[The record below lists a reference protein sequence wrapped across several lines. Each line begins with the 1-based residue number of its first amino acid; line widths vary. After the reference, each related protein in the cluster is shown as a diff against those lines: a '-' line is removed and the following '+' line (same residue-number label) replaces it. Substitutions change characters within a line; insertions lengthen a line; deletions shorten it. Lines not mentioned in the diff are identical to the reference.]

1 MKLMPDTALIQPP
14 IAGAEGGKGAKPR
27 LGAHTSSGTDFLSQL
42 RDRSGAGDQTA
53 RRSSRDQRPSIAAD
67 STLAVALSGSLAPH
81 RSNDVGRAATDS
93 DRAAVEAN
101 SVRPS
106 KTTDA
111 TRAAPVVGDGRGS
124 SESIHVASVDWPWL
138 AIATGGLSYRPTFS
152 AAASTEISQAS
163 ASAALRWAVMR
174 ADASV
179 ATQALESVEGKA
191 VQGTSVNTM
200 LSLGA
205 TPMASPAGGS
215 SEAREVD
222 TTAWPLPAELR
233 ELLERRRLRLVEDA
247 NGGLHLF
254 ARDFAMDEAQADHW
268 AAALREACH
277 TMKQPLRA
285 LWINGR
291 AYEVQQGERHDR

>member
-27 LGAHTSSGTDFLSQL
+27 LGAQTSSAPDFLSQL
-42 RDRSGAGDQTA
+42 RDRSGAGEQTA
-53 RRSSRDQRPSIAAD
+53 PRSSRDLRPIIAAD
-67 STLAVALSGSLAPH
+67 STLAVAVSGRLAPH
-81 RSNDVGRAATDS
+81 RSSDAGRVATDS
-93 DRAAVEAN
+93 DRNAVEAN

-106 KTTDA
+106 KTMDA
-111 TRAAPVVGDGRGS
+111 TRAASVVGDGRAS
-124 SESIHVASVDWPWL
+124 SESIHIASVDWPWL
-138 AIATGGLSYRPTFS
+138 AIATGGLSYRPTAS
-152 AAASTEISQAS
+152 AAASTEISQGS
-163 ASAALRWAVMR
+163 ASLAVRWAATR

-179 ATQALESVEGKA
+179 ATPALEPVEGKA
-191 VQGTSVNTM
+191 HKGTPVNTM
-200 LSLGA
+200 LSLGT

-222 TTAWPLPAELR
+222 TTTWPLPAELR
-233 ELLERRRLRLVEDA
+233 ELLERRRLRLVEDG

>member
-1 MKLMPDTALIQPP
+1 MKLMPDTALIQPA

-27 LGAHTSSGTDFLSQL
+27 LGAQTSSAPDFLSQL

-53 RRSSRDQRPSIAAD
+53 PRSSRDLRPSIAAD
-67 STLAVALSGSLAPH
+67 STQAVALSGSLAPH
-81 RSNDVGRAATDS
+81 RSNDGGRAATDS

-106 KTTDA
+106 RTMDA
-111 TRAAPVVGDGRGS
+111 TRAASVVGDGRAS
-124 SESIHVASVDWPWL
+124 SELSRVASVDWPWL
-138 AIATGGLSYRPTFS
+138 AIATGGLSYRSTAS
-152 AAASTEISQAS
+152 AAASTEISQGS
-163 ASAALRWAVMR
+163 ASFAVRWAATR

-179 ATQALESVEGKA
+179 ATPTLEPVEGKA
-191 VQGTSVNTM
+191 DQGTPLSTM
-200 LSLGA
+200 LSLG
-205 TPMASPAGGS
+205 TTLIASPAGGS

-222 TTAWPLPAELR
+222 TTTWPLPAELR
-233 ELLERRRLRLVEDA
+233 ELLERRRLRLVEDG

-277 TMKQPLRA
+277 TMKKPLRA